1 MEDWKRVV
9 WSDETKINHF
19 GSDGKE
25 LGVEEGW
32 GGSLSEDCE
41 WDCEVWG
48 GLSDGMGMYDVEW
61 SWICMQ
67 D

>member
-9 WSDETKINHF
+9 WSDETKINHL
-19 GSDGKE
+19 GSDGRSWVWKKA
-25 LGVEEGW
+25 GEGPCQRTVS
-32 GGSLSEDCE
+32 GT
-41 WDCEVWG
+41 VKFG
-48 GLSDGMGMYDVEW
+48 GLSNGMGMYDVEW